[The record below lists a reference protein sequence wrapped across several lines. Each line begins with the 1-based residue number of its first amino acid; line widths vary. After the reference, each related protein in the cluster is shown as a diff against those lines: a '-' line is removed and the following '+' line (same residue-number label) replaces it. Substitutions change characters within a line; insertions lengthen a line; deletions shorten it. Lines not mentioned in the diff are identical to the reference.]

1 MSKKIGVF
9 VCHCGTNISATVDVE
24 KVAEEAKKK
33 NPGVSYTTTYKYM
46 CSDPGQKLLRDK
58 IKEEGLDGV
67 VVAACSPK
75 MHEHTFRNAAVKTGL
90 NPYHVEISNL
100 REQCSWVHPD
110 KPTGTEKS
118 IDLVR
123 MMTEKTRKDKSL
135 NPIKVPVTKRALVIG
150 GGIAG
155 IQAALDIADAGHEV
169 IMVER
174 EASIGGHMAQLSETF
189 PTLDCSQCIMTP
201 KMVELAQHDNIK
213 LYTWSEIEA
222 VDGYIGNFDIKIRK
236 KARSVDLDLCTG
248 CSSCWQVCPCKKIKS
263 EFDMKLG
270 NRTAIYIP
278 FPQAIPSK
286 PVIDRENC
294 ILFKDS
300 RKKNIKPND
309 SKVCRKCIDAC
320 PIAPVKAIDYNQEDE
335 IVEEK
340 VGAIVVATGFK
351 ELDDTSMYGEYGGGK
366 YKDVITGLQF
376 ERLASA
382 SGPTEGKIERPSDG
396 KEPEIVVF
404 IQCVGSRD
412 PAKGCSYCSKTCCMY
427 TAKHTMLYKHKVHDG
442 HAFVFYIDIR
452 CAGKDYEEF
461 SQRAIEEEGA
471 TYLRGRVSRIYKKGD
486 KLVVLGADTL
496 TGSVVEIEAD
506 MVVLASAMK
515 AQDDAEK
522 FAQKL
527 SIQYNKDKFFS
538 EIHPK
543 LKPVE
548 SSSAAIFL
556 AGTCQGPKDIPE
568 TVAQAGAAASKVL
581 ALLSADELER
591 EPVVA
596 KVDRLPPPVFSTCIG
611 CFYCQRVCPY
621 GAIEEEDIKARD
633 GSVIKT
639 VARVN
644 EGLCQGCGLCAATC
658 RSKSVELAGFND
670 EQVYAEINSVEFN

>member
-1 MSKKIGVF
+1 VSKKIGVF

-33 NPGVSYTTTYKYM
+33 NPGVTYTTTHKYM

-58 IKEEGLDGV
+58 IKEEGLTGI

-75 MHEHTFRNAAVKTGL
+75 MHERTFRNAAIKTGL
-90 NPYHVEISNL
+90 NPYHVEISNI
-100 REQCSWVHPD
+100 REQCSWVHKD
-110 KPTGTEKS
+110 KAVGTTKS

-135 NPIKVPVTKRALVIG
+135 KPIKVHVTKRALVIG

-155 IQAALDIADAGHEV
+155 IQAALDIADGGNEV
-169 IMVER
+169 ILVER

-201 KMVELAQHDNIK
+201 KMVEVAQHENIK

-222 VDGYIGNFDIKIRK
+222 VGGYLGNFDIKIRK

-248 CSSCWQVCPCKKIKS
+248 CSSCWQVCPSKKIKS
-263 EFDMKLG
+263 EFDMGLG
-270 NRTAIYIP
+270 NRTAIYVP

-294 ILFKDS
+294 LLFKDA
-300 RKKNIKPND
+300 RKKNIPPND

-320 PIAPVKAIDYNQEDE
+320 PIAPVKAIDYSQEDE

-340 VGAIVVATGFK
+340 VGAIVVATGYR
-351 ELDDTSMYGEYGGGK
+351 ELEDGLYGEYGGGK

-382 SGPTEGKIERPSDG
+382 SGPTDGMIKRPSDG
-396 KEPEIVVF
+396 KEPEIIVF

-412 PAKGCSYCSKTCCMY
+412 PSKGCSYCSKTCCMY
-427 TAKHTMLYKHKVHDG
+427 TAKHTMLYKHKVHHG
-442 HAFVFYIDIR
+442 HAYVFYIDIR
-452 CAGKDYEEF
+452 CAGKSYEEF
-461 SQRAIEEEGA
+461 AQRAIEEEGA
-471 TYLRGRVSRIYKKGD
+471 TYLRGRVSRVYQKGD

-496 TGSVVEIEAD
+496 TGSVVEIEAE

-515 AQDDAEK
+515 AQDDAGE
-522 FAQKL
+522 FARKL
-527 SIQYNKDKFFS
+527 SIQYDKDMFFS

-548 SSSAAIFL
+548 SSSAGIFL

-568 TVAQAGAAASKVL
+568 AVAQAGAAASKVL
-581 ALLSADELER
+581 ALLSSDELER

-596 KVDRLPPPVFSTCIG
+596 MVDRQLPPVFSTCIG
-611 CFYCQRVCPY
+611 CFYCQKVCPY
-621 GAIEEEDIKARD
+621 SAIEQEDIKARD

-658 RSKSVELAGFND
+658 RSKSIELAGFND
-670 EQVYAEINSVEFN
+670 EQIYAEINAVEFN

>member
-46 CSDPGQKLLRDK
+46 CSDPGQKLLREK
-58 IKEEGLDGV
+58 IKEEGLTGV

-75 MHEHTFRNAAVKTGL
+75 MHERTFRNAAIKTGL
-90 NPYHVEISNL
+90 NPYHVEVSNI
-100 REQCSWVHPD
+100 REQCSWVHHD
-110 KPTGTEKS
+110 KEVGTEKS

-123 MMTEKTRKDKSL
+123 MMTEKVRKDKSL
-135 NPIKVPVTKRALVIG
+135 NPIKVPVKKRALVIG

-155 IQAALDIADAGHEV
+155 IQAALDIADGGHEV
-169 IMVER
+169 ILVER

-201 KMVELAQHDNIK
+201 KMVEVAQHENIK
-213 LYTWSEIEA
+213 MYTWSEIES
-222 VDGYIGNFDIKIRK
+222 VDGYIGNFNVKIRK

-248 CSSCWQVCPCKKIKS
+248 CSSCWQVCPSKKIKS

-294 ILFKDS
+294 LLFKDA
-300 RKKNIKPND
+300 RKKNIPPND

-320 PIAPVKAIDYNQEDE
+320 PIAPVKAIDYSQVDE

-340 VGAIVVATGFK
+340 VGAIIVATGYR
-351 ELDDTSMYGEYGGGK
+351 ELENNLYGEYGAGK

-382 SGPTEGKIERPSDG
+382 SGPTEGMIKRPSDG
-396 KEPEIVVF
+396 KEPEIIVF

-412 PAKGCSYCSKTCCMY
+412 PSKGCSYCSKTCCMY
-427 TAKHTMLYKHKVHDG
+427 TAKHTMLYKHKVHHG
-442 HAFVFYIDIR
+442 HAYVFYIDIR
-452 CAGKDYEEF
+452 CAGKSYEEF
-461 SQRAIEEEGA
+461 AQRAIEEEGA
-471 TYLRGRVSRIYKKGD
+471 TYLRGRVSRVYKKGD

-515 AQDDAEK
+515 AQDDAGEV
-522 FAQKL
+522 ARKL
-527 SIQYNKDKFFS
+527 GIQYDKDMFFS

-548 SSSAAIFL
+548 SSSAGIFL
-556 AGTCQGPKDIPE
+556 AGACQGPKDIPE
-568 TVAQAGAAASKVL
+568 TVAQASAAASKVL
-581 ALLSADELER
+581 ALLSSDELER

-596 KVDRLPPPVFSTCIG
+596 KVDRQLPPVFSTCIG
-611 CFYCQRVCPY
+611 CFYCQKVCPY
-621 GAIEEEDIKARD
+621 SAIEQEDIKARD
-633 GSVIKT
+633 GRVIKT

-658 RSKSVELAGFND
+658 RSKSIELAGFND
-670 EQVYAEINSVEFN
+670 EQIFAEINALAFN

>member
-33 NPGVSYTTTYKYM
+33 NPGVTYTTTHKYM

-58 IKEEGLDGV
+58 IKEEGLTGI

-75 MHEHTFRNAAVKTGL
+75 MHERTFRNAAIKTGL
-90 NPYHVEISNL
+90 NPYHVEISNI
-100 REQCSWVHPD
+100 REQCSWVHKD
-110 KPTGTEKS
+110 KAVGTTKS

-135 NPIKVPVTKRALVIG
+135 KPIKVHVTKRALVIG

-155 IQAALDIADAGHEV
+155 IQAALDIADGGNEV
-169 IMVER
+169 ILVER

-201 KMVELAQHDNIK
+201 KMVEVAQHENIK

-222 VDGYIGNFDIKIRK
+222 VGGYLGNFDIKIRK

-248 CSSCWQVCPCKKIKS
+248 CSSCWQVCPSKKIKS
-263 EFDMKLG
+263 EFDMGLG
-270 NRTAIYIP
+270 NRTAIYVP

-294 ILFKDS
+294 LLFKDA
-300 RKKNIKPND
+300 RKKNIPPND

-320 PIAPVKAIDYNQEDE
+320 PIAPVKAIDYSQEDE

-340 VGAIVVATGFK
+340 VGAIVVATGYR
-351 ELDDTSMYGEYGGGK
+351 ELEDGLYGEYGGGK

-382 SGPTEGKIERPSDG
+382 SGPTDGMIKRPSDG
-396 KEPEIVVF
+396 KEPEIIVF

-412 PAKGCSYCSKTCCMY
+412 PSKGCSYCSKTCCMY
-427 TAKHTMLYKHKVHDG
+427 TAKHTMLYKHKVHHG
-442 HAFVFYIDIR
+442 HAYVFYIDIR
-452 CAGKDYEEF
+452 CAGKSYEEF
-461 SQRAIEEEGA
+461 AQRAIEEEGA
-471 TYLRGRVSRIYKKGD
+471 TYLRGRVSRVYQKGD

-496 TGSVVEIEAD
+496 TGSVVEIEAE

-515 AQDDAEK
+515 AQDDAGE
-522 FAQKL
+522 FARKL
-527 SIQYNKDKFFS
+527 SIQYDKDMFFS

-548 SSSAAIFL
+548 SSSAGIFL

-568 TVAQAGAAASKVL
+568 AVAQAGAAASKVL
-581 ALLSADELER
+581 ALLSSDELER

-596 KVDRLPPPVFSTCIG
+596 MVDRQLPPVFSTCIG
-611 CFYCQRVCPY
+611 CFYCQKVCPY
-621 GAIEEEDIKARD
+621 SAIEQEDIKARD

-658 RSKSVELAGFND
+658 RSKSIELAGFND
-670 EQVYAEINSVEFN
+670 EQIYAEINAVEFN

>member
-1 MSKKIGVF
+1 
-9 VCHCGTNISATVDVE
+9 
-24 KVAEEAKKK
+24 
-33 NPGVSYTTTYKYM
+33 
-46 CSDPGQKLLRDK
+46 
-58 IKEEGLDGV
+58 
-67 VVAACSPK
+67 
-75 MHEHTFRNAAVKTGL
+75 
-90 NPYHVEISNL
+90 
-100 REQCSWVHPD
+100 
-110 KPTGTEKS
+110 
-118 IDLVR
+118 
-123 MMTEKTRKDKSL
+123 
-135 NPIKVPVTKRALVIG
+135 
-150 GGIAG
+150 
-155 IQAALDIADAGHEV
+155 
-169 IMVER
+169 
-174 EASIGGHMAQLSETF
+174 
-189 PTLDCSQCIMTP
+189 MTP
-201 KMVELAQHDNIK
+201 KMVEAAQHENIRM
-213 LYTWSEIEA
+213 YTWSEIEA
-222 VDGYIGNFDIKIRK
+222 VDGYLGNFDVKIRK

-248 CSSCWQVCPCKKIKS
+248 CSSCWQVCPSKKIKS
-263 EFDMKLG
+263 EFDMGLG
-270 NRTAIYIP
+270 NRTAIYVP

-294 ILFKDS
+294 ILFKDA
-300 RKKNIKPND
+300 RKKNIPPND
-309 SKVCRKCIDAC
+309 SKVCRKCIDIC
-320 PIAPVKAIDYNQEDE
+320 PIAPVKAIDYSQEDE

-351 ELDDTSMYGEYGGGK
+351 ELDDTSLYGEYGGGK

-382 SGPTEGKIERPSDG
+382 SGPTDGMIKRPSDG
-396 KEPEIVVF
+396 KEPEIIVF

-412 PAKGCSYCSKTCCMY
+412 PSKGCSYCSKTCCMY
-427 TAKHTMLYKHKVHDG
+427 TAKHTMLYKHKVHHG
-442 HAFVFYIDIR
+442 HAYVFYIDTR

-461 SQRAIEEEGA
+461 LLRAIEEEGA
-471 TYLRGRVSRIYKKGD
+471 TYLRGRVSRVYKKGD

-538 EIHPK
+538 EMHPK

-548 SSSAAIFL
+548 SSSAGIFL

-581 ALLSADELER
+581 ALLSSDELER

-596 KVDRLPPPVFSTCIG
+596 RVDRQLPPVFSTCIG
-611 CFYCQRVCPY
+611 CFYCQKVCPY
-621 GAIEEEDIKARD
+621 SAIEQEDIKARD

-658 RSKSVELAGFND
+658 RSKSIELEGFND
-670 EQVYAEINSVEFN
+670 EQIYAEINAVEFN

>member
-33 NPGVSYTTTYKYM
+33 NPGVTYTTTHKYM

-58 IKEEGLDGV
+58 IKEEGLTGI

-75 MHEHTFRNAAVKTGL
+75 MHERTFRNAAIKTGL
-90 NPYHVEISNL
+90 NPYHVEISNI
-100 REQCSWVHPD
+100 REQCSWVHKD
-110 KPTGTEKS
+110 KAVGTTKS

-135 NPIKVPVTKRALVIG
+135 KPIKVHVTKRALVIG

-155 IQAALDIADAGHEV
+155 IQAALDIADGGNEV
-169 IMVER
+169 ILVER

-201 KMVELAQHDNIK
+201 KMVEVAQHENIK

-222 VDGYIGNFDIKIRK
+222 VGGYLGNFDIKIRK

-248 CSSCWQVCPCKKIKS
+248 CSSCWQVCPSKKIKS
-263 EFDMKLG
+263 EFDMGLG
-270 NRTAIYIP
+270 NRTAIYVP

-294 ILFKDS
+294 LLFKDA
-300 RKKNIKPND
+300 RKKNIPPND

-320 PIAPVKAIDYNQEDE
+320 PIAPVKAIDYSQEDE

-340 VGAIVVATGFK
+340 VGAIVVATGYR
-351 ELDDTSMYGEYGGGK
+351 ELEDGLYGEYGGGK

-382 SGPTEGKIERPSDG
+382 SGPTDGMIKRPSDG
-396 KEPEIVVF
+396 KEPEIIVF

-412 PAKGCSYCSKTCCMY
+412 PSKGCSYCSKTCCMY
-427 TAKHTMLYKHKVHDG
+427 TAKHTMLYKHKVHHG
-442 HAFVFYIDIR
+442 HAYVFYIDIR
-452 CAGKDYEEF
+452 CAGKSYEEF
-461 SQRAIEEEGA
+461 AQRAIEEEGA
-471 TYLRGRVSRIYKKGD
+471 TYLRGRVSRVYQKGD

-496 TGSVVEIEAD
+496 TGSVVEIEAE

-515 AQDDAEK
+515 AQDDAGE
-522 FAQKL
+522 FARKL
-527 SIQYNKDKFFS
+527 SIQYDKDMFFS

-548 SSSAAIFL
+548 SSSAGIFL

-568 TVAQAGAAASKVL
+568 AVAQAGAAASKVL
-581 ALLSADELER
+581 ALLSSDELER

-596 KVDRLPPPVFSTCIG
+596 RVDRQLPPVFSTCIG
-611 CFYCQRVCPY
+611 CFYCQKVCPY
-621 GAIEEEDIKARD
+621 SAIEQEDIKARD

-658 RSKSVELAGFND
+658 RSKSIELAGFND
-670 EQVYAEINSVEFN
+670 EQIYAEINAVEFN

>member
-1 MSKKIGVF
+1 
-9 VCHCGTNISATVDVE
+9 
-24 KVAEEAKKK
+24 
-33 NPGVSYTTTYKYM
+33 
-46 CSDPGQKLLRDK
+46 
-58 IKEEGLDGV
+58 
-67 VVAACSPK
+67 
-75 MHEHTFRNAAVKTGL
+75 
-90 NPYHVEISNL
+90 
-100 REQCSWVHPD
+100 
-110 KPTGTEKS
+110 
-118 IDLVR
+118 
-123 MMTEKTRKDKSL
+123 
-135 NPIKVPVTKRALVIG
+135 
-150 GGIAG
+150 
-155 IQAALDIADAGHEV
+155 
-169 IMVER
+169 
-174 EASIGGHMAQLSETF
+174 
-189 PTLDCSQCIMTP
+189 MTP
-201 KMVELAQHDNIK
+201 KMVELAQHENIK
-213 LYTWSEIEA
+213 LYTWSEIES
-222 VDGYIGNFDIKIRK
+222 VDGYIGNFDIKVRK

-263 EFDMKLG
+263 EFDMELG

-294 ILFKDS
+294 ILFKDA

-309 SKVCRKCIDAC
+309 SKVCRKCLDSC

-335 IVEEK
+335 IISEK
-340 VGAIVVATGFK
+340 VGAIVVATGYK

-382 SGPTEGKIERPSDG
+382 SGPTEGEIQRPSDG
-396 KEPEIVVF
+396 KIPEIIVF

-471 TYLRGRVSRIYKKGD
+471 TYLRGCVSRIYKKGD

-548 SSSAAIFL
+548 SSSAGIFL
-556 AGTCQGPKDIPE
+556 AGACQGPKDIPE

-596 KVDRLPPPVFSTCIG
+596 KVDRLPAPIYSTCIG

-633 GSVIKT
+633 GSTIKT
-639 VARVN
+639 VAKVN
-644 EGLCQGCGLCAATC
+644 VGLCQGCGLC
-658 RSKSVELAGFND
+658 GFND
-670 EQVYAEINSVEFN
+670 EQVFAEINSVEFN

>member
-33 NPGVSYTTTYKYM
+33 YPGVSYTTTYKYM

-58 IKEEGLDGV
+58 IKEEGLTGV

-110 KPTGTEKS
+110 KAVGTEKS

-123 MMTEKTRKDKSL
+123 MMTEKVRKDQSL
-135 NPIKVPVTKRALVIG
+135 TAIKVPVTKRALVIG

-155 IQAALDIADAGHEV
+155 IQAALDIADGGQEV
-169 IMVER
+169 ILVER

-201 KMVELAQHDNIK
+201 KMVEAAQHENIRI
-213 LYTWSEIEA
+213 YTWSEIEA
-222 VDGYIGNFDIKIRK
+222 VDGYIGNFNVKIRK

-263 EFDMKLG
+263 EFDMGLG
-270 NRTAIYIP
+270 NRTAIYVP

-294 ILFKDS
+294 ILFKDA
-300 RKKNIKPND
+300 RKKNILPND
-309 SKVCRKCIDAC
+309 SKVCRKCLDAC
-320 PIAPVKAIDYNQEDE
+320 PIAPVKAIDYNQVDE

-340 VGAIVVATGFK
+340 VGAIIVATGYR
-351 ELDDTSMYGEYGGGK
+351 ELEDGLYGEYGGGK
-366 YKDVITGLQF
+366 YEDVITGLQF

-382 SGPTEGKIERPSDG
+382 SGPTEGMIKRPSDG
-396 KEPEIVVF
+396 KEPEIIVF

-427 TAKHTMLYKHKVHDG
+427 TAKHTMLYKHKVHHG
-442 HAFVFYIDIR
+442 HAYVFYIDIR
-452 CAGKDYEEF
+452 CAGKGYEEF

-471 TYLRGRVSRIYKKGD
+471 TYFRGRVSRVYKKGD

-527 SIQYNKDKFFS
+527 SIQYDKDKFFS
-538 EIHPK
+538 EMHPK

-548 SSSAAIFL
+548 SSSAGIFL

-581 ALLSADELER
+581 ALLSSDELER

-596 KVDRLPPPVFSTCIG
+596 KVDRQLPPVFSTCIG
-611 CFYCQRVCPY
+611 CFYCQKVCPY
-621 GAIEEEDIKARD
+621 SAIEQEDIKARD

-644 EGLCQGCGLCAATC
+644 EGLCQGCGVCAATC
-658 RSKSVELAGFND
+658 RSKSIELAGFND
-670 EQVYAEINSVEFN
+670 EQIYAEINAVEFN

>member
-33 NPGVSYTTTYKYM
+33 NPGVTYTTTHKYM

-58 IKEEGLDGV
+58 IKEEGLTGI

-75 MHEHTFRNAAVKTGL
+75 MHERTFRNAAIKTGL
-90 NPYHVEISNL
+90 NPYHVEISNI
-100 REQCSWVHPD
+100 REQCSWVHKD
-110 KPTGTEKS
+110 KAVGTTKS

-135 NPIKVPVTKRALVIG
+135 KPIKVHVTKRALVIG

-155 IQAALDIADAGHEV
+155 IQAALDIADGGNEV
-169 IMVER
+169 ILVER

-201 KMVELAQHDNIK
+201 KMVEVAQHENIK

-222 VDGYIGNFDIKIRK
+222 VGGYLGNFDIKIRK

-248 CSSCWQVCPCKKIKS
+248 CSSCWQVCPSKKIKS
-263 EFDMKLG
+263 EFDMGLG
-270 NRTAIYIP
+270 NRTAIYVP

-294 ILFKDS
+294 LLFKDA
-300 RKKNIKPND
+300 RKKNIPPND

-320 PIAPVKAIDYNQEDE
+320 PIAPVKAIDYSQEDE

-340 VGAIVVATGFK
+340 VGAIVVATGYR
-351 ELDDTSMYGEYGGGK
+351 ELEDGLYGEYGGGK

-382 SGPTEGKIERPSDG
+382 SGPTDGMIKRPSDG
-396 KEPEIVVF
+396 KEPEIIVF

-412 PAKGCSYCSKTCCMY
+412 PSKGCSYCSKTCCMY
-427 TAKHTMLYKHKVHDG
+427 TAKHTMLYKHKVHHG
-442 HAFVFYIDIR
+442 HAYVFYIDIR
-452 CAGKDYEEF
+452 CAGKSYEEF
-461 SQRAIEEEGA
+461 AQRAIEEEGA
-471 TYLRGRVSRIYKKGD
+471 TYLRGRVSRVYQKGD

-515 AQDDAEK
+515 AQDDAGE
-522 FAQKL
+522 FARKL
-527 SIQYNKDKFFS
+527 SIQYDKDMFFS

-543 LKPVE
+543 LKPV
-548 SSSAAIFL
+548 
-556 AGTCQGPKDIPE
+556 
-568 TVAQAGAAASKVL
+568 
-581 ALLSADELER
+581 
-591 EPVVA
+591 
-596 KVDRLPPPVFSTCIG
+596 
-611 CFYCQRVCPY
+611 
-621 GAIEEEDIKARD
+621 
-633 GSVIKT
+633 
-639 VARVN
+639 
-644 EGLCQGCGLCAATC
+644 
-658 RSKSVELAGFND
+658 
-670 EQVYAEINSVEFN
+670 

>member
-9 VCHCGTNISATVDVE
+9 ICHCGTNISSTVDVE

-58 IKEEGLDGV
+58 IKEEGLTGI

-75 MHEHTFRNAAVKTGL
+75 MHEHTFRNAALKTGL
-90 NPYHVEISNL
+90 NPYHVEISNI
-100 REQCSWVHPD
+100 REQCSWVHKD
-110 KPTGTEKS
+110 KAVGTTKS

-135 NPIKVPVTKRALVIG
+135 KPIKVHVTKRALVIG

-155 IQAALDIADAGHEV
+155 IQAALDIADGGNEV
-169 IMVER
+169 ILVER

-201 KMVELAQHDNIK
+201 KMVEVAQHENIK
-213 LYTWSEIEA
+213 MYTWSEIEA
-222 VDGYIGNFDIKIRK
+222 VDGYIGNFGVKIRK

-248 CSSCWQVCPCKKIKS
+248 CSSCWQVCPSKKIKS
-263 EFDMKLG
+263 EFDMELG
-270 NRTAIYIP
+270 NRTAIYVP

-294 ILFKDS
+294 LLFKNA
-300 RKKNIKPND
+300 RKKNIPPNE
-309 SKVCRKCIDAC
+309 SKACRKCIDAC
-320 PIAPVKAIDYNQEDE
+320 PIAPVKAIDYSQEDE

-340 VGAIVVATGFK
+340 VGAIVVATGYR
-351 ELDDTSMYGEYGGGK
+351 ELEDGLYGEYGGGK

-382 SGPTEGKIERPSDG
+382 SGPTEGMIKRPSDG
-396 KEPEIVVF
+396 KEPEIIVF

-412 PAKGCSYCSKTCCMY
+412 PSKGCSYCSKTCCMY
-427 TAKHTMLYKHKVHDG
+427 TAKHTMLYKHKVHHG
-442 HAFVFYIDIR
+442 HAYVFYIDIR
-452 CAGKDYEEF
+452 CAGKSYEEF
-461 SQRAIEEEGA
+461 AQRAIEEEGA
-471 TYLRGRVSRIYKKGD
+471 TYLRGRVSRVYQKGD

-515 AQDDAEK
+515 AQDDAGEI
-522 FAQKL
+522 ARKL
-527 SIQYNKDKFFS
+527 SIQYDKDMFFS

-548 SSSAAIFL
+548 SSSAGIFL

-568 TVAQAGAAASKVL
+568 TVAQAGAASSKVL
-581 ALLSADELER
+581 ALLSSDELER
-591 EPVVA
+591 EPVIA
-596 KVDRLPPPVFSTCIG
+596 RVDRQLPPVFSTCIG
-611 CFYCQRVCPY
+611 CFYCQKVCPY
-621 GAIEEEDIKARD
+621 SAIEQEDIKARD

-658 RSKSVELAGFND
+658 RSKSIELAGFND
-670 EQVYAEINSVEFN
+670 EQIYAEINAVEFN

>member
-1 MSKKIGVF
+1 VSKKIGVF

-24 KVAEEAKKK
+24 KVAEETKK
-33 NPGVSYTTTYKYM
+33 NNPCVSYTTTYKYM

-58 IKEEGLDGV
+58 IKEEGLTGV

-75 MHEHTFRNAAVKTGL
+75 MHEHTFRNAAIKTGL
-90 NPYHVEISNL
+90 NPYHVEISNI

-110 KPTGTEKS
+110 KPVGTEKS
-118 IDLVR
+118 TDLVR
-123 MMTEKTRKDKSL
+123 MMTEKVRKDKSL
-135 NPIKVPVTKRALVIG
+135 NPIKVSVTKRALVIG

-155 IQAALDIADAGHEV
+155 IQAALDIADGGHEV

-201 KMVELAQHDNIK
+201 KMVELAQHENIK
-213 LYTWSEIEA
+213 LYTWSEIESI
-222 VDGYIGNFDIKIRK
+222 DGYLGNFDVRIRK
-236 KARSVDLDLCTG
+236 KARSVDLNLCTG

-263 EFDMKLG
+263 EFDMGLG

-294 ILFKDS
+294 ILFKDA
-300 RKKNIKPND
+300 RKKNIRPND

-335 IVEEK
+335 IIEEK
-340 VGAIVVATGFK
+340 VGAIIVATGYR
-351 ELDDTSMYGEYGGGK
+351 ELEDGLYGEYGGGK

-382 SGPTEGKIERPSDG
+382 SGPTEGMIKRPSDG

-427 TAKHTMLYKHKVHDG
+427 TAKHTMLYKHKVHHG

-452 CAGKDYEEF
+452 CAGKGYEEF
-461 SQRAIEEEGA
+461 SLRAIEEEGA
-471 TYLRGRVSRIYKKGD
+471 TYLRGRVSRVYQKGE

-527 SIQYNKDKFFS
+527 SIQYDKDRFFS
-538 EIHPK
+538 EMHPK

-548 SSSAAIFL
+548 SSSAGIFL

-581 ALLSADELER
+581 ALLSSDELER

-596 KVDRLPPPVFSTCIG
+596 RVDRQLPPVFSTCIG
-611 CFYCQRVCPY
+611 CFYCQKVCPY
-621 GAIEEEDIKARD
+621 SAIEQEDIKARD

-658 RSKSVELAGFND
+658 RSKSIELAGFND
-670 EQVYAEINSVEFN
+670 EQIYAEINAVEFN

>member
-1 MSKKIGVF
+1 M
-9 VCHCGTNISATVDVE
+9 
-24 KVAEEAKKK
+24 
-33 NPGVSYTTTYKYM
+33 
-46 CSDPGQKLLRDK
+46 
-58 IKEEGLDGV
+58 
-67 VVAACSPK
+67 
-75 MHEHTFRNAAVKTGL
+75 
-90 NPYHVEISNL
+90 
-100 REQCSWVHPD
+100 
-110 KPTGTEKS
+110 
-118 IDLVR
+118 
-123 MMTEKTRKDKSL
+123 
-135 NPIKVPVTKRALVIG
+135 
-150 GGIAG
+150 GI
-155 IQAALDIADAGHEV
+155 
-169 IMVER
+169 
-174 EASIGGHMAQLSETF
+174 
-189 PTLDCSQCIMTP
+189 
-201 KMVELAQHDNIK
+201 
-213 LYTWSEIEA
+213 
-222 VDGYIGNFDIKIRK
+222 
-236 KARSVDLDLCTG
+236 
-248 CSSCWQVCPCKKIKS
+248 
-263 EFDMKLG
+263 G

-294 ILFKDS
+294 ILFKDA

-335 IVEEK
+335 IVDVK
-340 VGAIVVATGFK
+340 IGAIIVATGFR
-351 ELDDTSMYGEYGGGK
+351 ELEDGLYGEYGGGK
-366 YKDVITGLQF
+366 YEDVITGLQF

-382 SGPTEGKIERPSDG
+382 SGPTEGKIKRPSDG

-452 CAGKDYEEF
+452 CAGKSYEEF

-471 TYLRGRVSRIYKKGD
+471 TYLRGRVSRVYKKGE
-486 KLVVLGADTL
+486 KLIVLGADTL

-515 AQDDAEK
+515 AQDDAEQ

-527 SIQYNKDKFFS
+527 SIQYDKDKFFS
-538 EIHPK
+538 EMHPK

-548 SSSAAIFL
+548 SSSAGIFL

-581 ALLSADELER
+581 ALLSSDELER

-596 KVDRLPPPVFSTCIG
+596 RVDRQLPPVFSTCIG
-611 CFYCQRVCPY
+611 CFYCQKVCPY
-621 GAIEEEDIKARD
+621 SAIESEDIKARD

-658 RSKSVELAGFND
+658 RSKSVELEGFND
-670 EQVYAEINSVEFN
+670 EQIYAEINALEFN

>member
-1 MSKKIGVF
+1 MGKKIGVF

-24 KVAEEAKKK
+24 KVAEETKKN
-33 NPGVSYTTTYKYM
+33 NPGVAYTTTYKYM

-58 IKEEGLDGV
+58 IKEEGLTGV

-90 NPYHVEISNL
+90 NPYHVEISNI

-110 KPTGTEKS
+110 IPTGTDKS

-135 NPIKVPVTKRALVIG
+135 TAIKVPVTKRALVIG

-155 IQAALDIADAGHEV
+155 IQAALDIADGGQEV
-169 IMVER
+169 VMVER

-201 KMVELAQHDNIK
+201 KMVEAAQHDNITM
-213 LYTWSEIEA
+213 YTWSEIESIT
-222 VDGYIGNFDIKIRK
+222 GYLGNFDVKIRK

-263 EFDMKLG
+263 EFDMGIG

-286 PVIDRENC
+286 PVIDRGNC
-294 ILFKDS
+294 ILFKDA

-335 IVEEK
+335 IVDVK
-340 VGAIVVATGFK
+340 IGAIIVATGFR
-351 ELDDTSMYGEYGGGK
+351 ELEDGLYGEYGGGK
-366 YKDVITGLQF
+366 YEDVITGLQF

-382 SGPTEGKIERPSDG
+382 SGPTEGKIKRPSDG

-452 CAGKDYEEF
+452 CAGKGYEEF

-471 TYLRGRVSRIYKKGD
+471 TYLRGRVSRVYKKGE
-486 KLVVLGADTL
+486 KLIVLGADTL

-515 AQDDAEK
+515 AQDDAEQ

-527 SIQYNKDKFFS
+527 SIQYDKDKFFS
-538 EIHPK
+538 EMHPK

-548 SSSAAIFL
+548 SSSAGIFL

-581 ALLSADELER
+581 ALLSSDELER

-596 KVDRLPPPVFSTCIG
+596 RVDRQLPPVFSTCIG
-611 CFYCQRVCPY
+611 CFYCQKVCPY
-621 GAIEEEDIKARD
+621 SAIESEDIKARD

-658 RSKSVELAGFND
+658 RSKSVELEGFND
-670 EQVYAEINSVEFN
+670 EQIYAEINALEFN

>member
-9 VCHCGTNISATVDVE
+9 ICHCGTNISSTVDVE
-24 KVAEEAKKK
+24 KVAEEAKEKY
-33 NPGVSYTTTYKYM
+33 PGVSYTTTYKYM
-46 CSDPGQKLLRDK
+46 CSDPGQKLLREK
-58 IKEEGLDGV
+58 IKEEGLTGV

-75 MHEHTFRNAAVKTGL
+75 MHEHTFRNAATKTGL
-90 NPYHVEISNL
+90 NPYHVEISNI
-100 REQCSWVHPD
+100 REQCSWVHKD
-110 KPTGTEKS
+110 KAVGTEKS

-123 MMTEKTRKDKSL
+123 MMTEKVRKDKSL
-135 NPIKVPVTKRALVIG
+135 NPIKVHVTKRALVIG

-155 IQAALDIADAGHEV
+155 IQAALDIADGGNEV
-169 IMVER
+169 ILVER

-201 KMVELAQHDNIK
+201 KMVEVAQHENIK
-213 LYTWSEIEA
+213 MYTWSEIEA
-222 VDGYIGNFDIKIRK
+222 VEGYIGNFNVKIRK

-248 CSSCWQVCPCKKIKS
+248 CSSCWQVCPCKKIKG
-263 EFDMKLG
+263 EFDMGLG

-286 PVIDRENC
+286 PVIDRKNC
-294 ILFKDS
+294 ILFKDA
-300 RKKNIKPND
+300 RRKNIPPNE
-309 SKVCRKCIDAC
+309 SKVCRKCIDIC
-320 PIAPVKAIDYNQEDE
+320 PIAPVKAIDYSQVDE

-340 VGAIVVATGFK
+340 VGAIVVATGYQ
-351 ELDDTSMYGEYGGGK
+351 ELKNNLYGEYGAGK

-382 SGPTEGKIERPSDG
+382 SGPTGGLIKRPSDG

-412 PAKGCSYCSKTCCMY
+412 PSKGFSYCSKTCCMY
-427 TAKHTMLYKHKVHDG
+427 TAKHTMLYKHKVHHG

-452 CAGKDYEEF
+452 CAGKTYEEF
-461 SQRAIEEEGA
+461 AQRAIEEEGA
-471 TYLRGRVSRIYKKGD
+471 TYLRGRVSRIYQKGD

-496 TGSVVEIEAD
+496 TGSVVEIDAD
-506 MVVLASAMK
+506 MVVLASAMT
-515 AQDDAEK
+515 AQEDAEDT
-522 FAQKL
+522 ARKL
-527 SIQYNKDKFFS
+527 SIQYDKDKFFS

-548 SSSAAIFL
+548 SSSAGIFL

-568 TVAQAGAAASKVL
+568 TVAQAGGAASKVL
-581 ALLSADELER
+581 ALLSSDELER

-596 KVDRLPPPVFSTCIG
+596 KVDRQLPPVFSTCIG
-611 CFYCQRVCPY
+611 CFYCQKVCPY
-621 GAIEEEDIKARD
+621 SAIEQEDIKARD

-658 RSKSVELAGFND
+658 RSKSIELSGFND
-670 EQVYAEINSVEFN
+670 EQIYAEINALQFN

>member
-33 NPGVSYTTTYKYM
+33 NPGVSYTTTHKYM
-46 CSDPGQKLLRDK
+46 CSDPGQKLLREK
-58 IKEEGLDGV
+58 IKEEGLTGV

-75 MHEHTFRNAAVKTGL
+75 MHERTFRNAALKTGL
-90 NPYHVEISNL
+90 NQYHVEVSNI

-110 KPTGTEKS
+110 KPVGTEKS

-123 MMTEKTRKDKSL
+123 MMTEKVRKDKSL
-135 NPIKVPVTKRALVIG
+135 NPIRVPVTKRALIIG

-155 IQAALDIADAGHEV
+155 IQAALDIADGGHEV
-169 IMVER
+169 ILVER

-201 KMVELAQHDNIK
+201 KMVEAAQHENIRM
-213 LYTWSEIEA
+213 YTWSEIEG
-222 VDGYIGNFDIKIRK
+222 VDGYIGNFDVKIRK

-248 CSSCWQVCPCKKIKS
+248 CSSCWQVCPSKRIKS
-263 EFDMKLG
+263 EFDMGLG

-294 ILFKDS
+294 LLFKDA
-300 RKKNIKPND
+300 RKKNIPPND

-320 PIAPVKAIDYNQEDE
+320 PIAPVKAIDYSQEDE
-335 IVEEK
+335 IIEEK
-340 VGAIVVATGFK
+340 VGAIIVATGYR
-351 ELDDTSMYGEYGGGK
+351 ELEDGLYGEYGGGK

-382 SGPTEGKIERPSDG
+382 SGPTEGMIKRPSDG

-427 TAKHTMLYKHKVHDG
+427 TAKHTMLYKHKVHHG

-452 CAGKDYEEF
+452 CGGKSYEEF

-471 TYLRGRVSRIYKKGD
+471 TYLRGRVSRIYQKGE

-515 AQDDAEK
+515 AQDDAMK
-522 FAQKL
+522 IAQKL
-527 SIQYNKDKFFS
+527 SIQYDKDMFFS

-548 SSSAAIFL
+548 SSSAGIFL

-581 ALLSADELER
+581 ALLSSDELER

-596 KVDRLPPPVFSTCIG
+596 RVDRQLPPVFSTCIG
-611 CFYCQRVCPY
+611 CFYCQKVCPY
-621 GAIEEEDIKARD
+621 SAIEQEDIKARD

-658 RSKSVELAGFND
+658 RSKSIELEGFND
-670 EQVYAEINSVEFN
+670 EQIYAEINAVEFN